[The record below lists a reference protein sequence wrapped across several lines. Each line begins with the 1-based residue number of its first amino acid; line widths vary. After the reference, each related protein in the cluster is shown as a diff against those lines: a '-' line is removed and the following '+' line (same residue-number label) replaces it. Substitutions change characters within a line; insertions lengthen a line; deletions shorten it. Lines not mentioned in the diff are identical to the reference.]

1 MEKILIYAKAVNG
14 LSVHSFAYSQTCCL
28 VSTTF
33 ANPAIKANML
43 SDNITEKRLQTGY
56 NGEKNK
62 GGHENVCY
70 KN

>member
-1 MEKILIYAKAVNG
+1 
-14 LSVHSFAYSQTCCL
+14 
-28 VSTTF
+28 
-33 ANPAIKANML
+33 ML

-56 NGEKNK
+56 NREKNK